1 MDDSVPALADRP
13 AFELEEQRFDCG
25 DLILA
30 ATGWGEWQVLERTL
44 ADELARVAAAAR
56 RNERPTDDDLR
67 TAVIGFRRAR
77 QLMAGE
83 DYRRWLERRSLS
95 AADVTAHLCRA
106 AAGRH
111 VDVDVGEPARADR
124 PSRAELTTVIGTE
137 AILSGRLRAWGIRL
151 ARCAGAARALQA
163 DDVPNP
169 PASDAEVDALVDAAV
184 ACGVVPA
191 SGPQARGRATRIAG
205 LLAAERRFREH
216 AVTAERVERCL
227 AEHRLDWQR
236 LWWQEVT
243 FVSEGAAREGALWV
257 RDQGTALDEVAE
269 LGGVPVATREAY
281 GCDVPQLSGV
291 LSAATPGE
299 LVGPL
304 RADRGWRLL
313 LLSRRSAPA
322 ATDGVVVERAADEI
336 VTEALERH
344 LAGRLSWRGEL

>member
-1 MDDSVPALADRP
+1 MDDSAQALAARP
-13 AFELEEQRFDCG
+13 AFELEGERFDYG
-25 DLILA
+25 EVILA
-30 ATGWGEWQVLERTL
+30 ATGWGEWQALERTL
-44 ADELARVAAAAR
+44 ADDLARVAAGAR
-56 RNERPTDDDLR
+56 RNKRPAQDDLR

-95 AADVTAHLCRA
+95 AADVTAHVCRA
-106 AAGRH
+106 AAGCR
-111 VDVDVGEPARADR
+111 VDAGEPAPADR

-137 AILSGRLRAWGIRL
+137 AILSGRLRSWGIRL
-151 ARCAGAARALQA
+151 ARCAGAARALHA

-169 PASDAEVDALVDAAV
+169 PPSDAEVDELVAAAV
-184 ACGVVPA
+184 ACRVVPA
-191 SGPQARGRATRIAG
+191 SGPQARGRATRIVG

-269 LGGVPVATREAY
+269 LGGVAVQARQAY
-281 GCDVPQLSGV
+281 GCDVPELSGV

-313 LLSRRSAPA
+313 VLSRRSAPA
-322 ATDGVVVERAADEI
+322 ATDGAVLERAADQI

-344 LAGRLSWRGEL
+344 LAGRLSWYDEL